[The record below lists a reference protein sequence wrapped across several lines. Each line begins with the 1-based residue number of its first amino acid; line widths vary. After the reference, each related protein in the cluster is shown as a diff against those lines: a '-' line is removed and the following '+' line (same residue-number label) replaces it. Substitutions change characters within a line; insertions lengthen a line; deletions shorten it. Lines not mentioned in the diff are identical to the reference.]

1 MAFLLIDYLF
11 NILVVLLL
19 FLCNQPNVLSQA
31 VPLYSQQEPLVL
43 DESES
48 LSTGITTLVLV
59 PAPEL
64 RQGLGPNLFIK
75 KDSIKINVMDFTLLG
90 VVGKLN
96 ET

>member
-31 VPLYSQQEPLVL
+31 VPLYSQQEPLDL

-48 LSTGITTLVLV
+48 LSTGITTL
-59 PAPEL
+59 
-64 RQGLGPNLFIK
+64 
-75 KDSIKINVMDFTLLG
+75 
-90 VVGKLN
+90 
-96 ET
+96 

>member
-11 NILVVLLL
+11 NLVVLL

-48 LSTGITTLVLV
+48 LSTGITTL
-59 PAPEL
+59 
-64 RQGLGPNLFIK
+64 
-75 KDSIKINVMDFTLLG
+75 
-90 VVGKLN
+90 
-96 ET
+96 